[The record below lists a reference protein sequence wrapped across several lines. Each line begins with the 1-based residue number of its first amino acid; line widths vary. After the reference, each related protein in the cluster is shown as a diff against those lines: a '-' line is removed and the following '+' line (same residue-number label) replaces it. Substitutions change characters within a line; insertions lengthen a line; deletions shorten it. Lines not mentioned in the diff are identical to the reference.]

1 MNITLRQLQA
11 FVAVAETKNFTR
23 AAQRLHIAQSA
34 ISLLIKELESDLG
47 IRLLDRTTRHVEL
60 TDPGIEFRAY
70 AEKLIADLD
79 HAVRHTHELVER
91 KRGRIAVA
99 APPYLA
105 TILLPLVIAEF
116 QEEFAGIQIV
126 LIDARTDQIVTRV
139 VAGEADIGV
148 GTFREDVDS
157 ITRTVLARDDL
168 MAFYQSKHPLA
179 AIRRPTWNHLRD
191 YPSIMLTRE
200 SGIRALVEEGY
211 AAAQIP
217 IKPSYEVAQITTA
230 LALVEA
236 GLGVSVLPSYALVSC
251 RNRRIAARTLS
262 SPAISRNVE
271 VISCLG
277 RTPPPATSEFVRR
290 IQTHARRLA
299 PRHG

>member
-34 ISLLIKELESDLG
+34 ISLLVKELESDLG
-47 IRLLDRTTRHVEL
+47 VRLLDRTTRHVEL
-60 TDPGIEFRAY
+60 TDPGMEFRGY

-79 HAVRHTHELVER
+79 HAVRHTHELVEK

-105 TILLPLVIAEF
+105 TILLPRVIAEF
-116 QEEFAGIQIV
+116 QEEFPGIQIV
-126 LIDARTDQIVTRV
+126 LIDARTDQIVARV
-139 VAGEADIGV
+139 VSGEADIGV
-148 GTFREDVDS
+148 GTFREDADS

-168 MAFYQSKHPLA
+168 MAFYHPKHPLA
-179 AIRRPTWNHLRD
+179 AVKRPAWANLRD
-191 YPSIMLTRE
+191 YPTIMLTRE

-211 AAAQIP
+211 AVAQLP
-217 IKPSYEVAQITTA
+217 IRPTYEVAQITTA

-236 GLGVSVLPSYALVSC
+236 GLGISVLPSYALVSC
-251 RNRRIAARTLS
+251 RNRKIAARMLTA
-262 SPAISRNVE
+262 PAISRNVE

-290 IQTHARRLA
+290 LQAHARLVA